1 MNMCDA
7 PDGKPEDAYLVHE
20 IGFVEEGLEWR
31 QWPAAILV
39 SDPVRQ
45 YDIRYDLERRGGQLV
60 FRKVSNYKFLRS
72 KNAVVKLGYFQR
84 RGWLVGGGGAG
95 GGGGGESKEAALIW
109 FETFLKSVKHRPY
122 IPNPLKKVFPPHY
135 TKLWVKRVFNKLL
148 TEVSPYWVPI
158 INSSGENELE

>member
-20 IGFVEEGLEWR
+20 IGYVEEGLEWR

-39 SDPVRQ
+39 SDPVKQ
-45 YDIRYDLERRGGQLV
+45 FDIRYDLERKGGQLV
-60 FRKVSNYKFLRS
+60 FRKVPNYKFLR
-72 KNAVVKLGYFQR
+72 KNTVVKLGYLQR
-84 RGWLVGGGGAG
+84 RGWLVGAG
-95 GGGGGESKEAALIW
+95 EPKEAALIW

-148 TEVSPYWVPI
+148 TEVSPHWVPI
-158 INSSGENELE
+158 INSGQNELD